1 MRLIAL
7 LLVGVLGALFAL
19 AYQNGIRYMPP
30 VFEPG
35 PMPVAIKQGE
45 VSIDASG
52 AYVQSNENGVV
63 LFRAHVPEPSISIT
77 GSGPFN
83 FEINNLHPKNRLE
96 ASKEVSEQI
105 DGLRRTLT
113 GIVKGTLVLK
123 WRHRDPRNYTF
134 AAIGDSGGGA
144 ELEWILNR
152 SHELGADFLLHLG
165 DINYTA
171 TDYADAQ
178 HVMNNAVIPTFAA
191 IGNHDFFE
199 NGKTVYQRVLRDI
212 GPLNYTFI
220 LGGVRFVNLDTAASV
235 FPLTSGGRSDL
246 LDRLIPSDRDTGVR
260 DTIVFTHKPL
270 QDPRDVDE
278 KSKNSLEYEH
288 AVSGY
293 ESTWLQRRLTDLG
306 YKTLIA
312 GHVHMSST
320 FEQDGLRTIV
330 SGAGLAH
337 ADLMLNKPFAT
348 ILFGDVLENK
358 PVQFRWVPLKM
369 PMEAHCNPRG
379 LEVLRILGRVDE
391 WKALNERCGRNID
404 KDTTN

>member
-1 MRLIAL
+1 
-7 LLVGVLGALFAL
+7 
-19 AYQNGIRYMPP
+19 MPP
-30 VFEPG
+30 VLEPG
-35 PMPVAIKQGE
+35 PMPVATKLGE
-45 VSIDASG
+45 ISFDATG
-52 AYVQSNENGVV
+52 AYVQSSDNGVV
-63 LFRAHVPEPSISIT
+63 LFRAYVPEPSISIT
-77 GSGPFN
+77 GSGPFE
-83 FEINNLHPKNRLE
+83 FAINNLHPKNKLA
-96 ASKEVSEQI
+96 ASKEVSEKI

-113 GIVKGTLVLK
+113 GIVNGNLVLK
-123 WRHRDPRNYTF
+123 WHHRDPLNYTF

-171 TDYADAQ
+171 TDYAGAQ
-178 HVMNNAVIPTFAA
+178 RAMNNAAIPTFAA

-199 NGKTVYQRVLRDI
+199 NGRTVYQTFLRDI

-246 LDRLIPSDRDTGVR
+246 LDRLNPSERDTGVR

-270 QDPRDVDE
+270 QDPRGLEE
-278 KSKNSLEYEH
+278 KSNSALEYEH

-312 GHVHMSST
+312 GHVHMSSI

-337 ADLMLNKPFAT
+337 ADLMLNRPFAN
-348 ILFGDVLENK
+348 ILLGDVLENK

-391 WKALNERCGRNID
+391 WNALNERCRQNAD
-404 KDTTN
+404 KNPAN